1 MRSNGLQLN
10 PAKTEI
16 LWFTL
21 SRRQIQIPQAPF
33 CVGTATIAPSS
44 VVCDPGIYLDSNLS
58 MTTHISKT
66 VSNCFFAMR
75 SIRSV
80 RRSVSK
86 AVLLSLVTALVLS
99 RVDYGNATLAGRPA
113 RQLCRLQ
120 SVLHAAARIVFR
132 ARKFDHVTPLLRE
145 LHWFRIPERI
155 TFKLSCLVFR
165 SLNGTAPAYLAD
177 SINRATDVTMRRS
190 LRSSSS
196 TAVVV
201 PVTRCSTIGDR
212 AFPVAAAR
220 AWNSL
225 PSFVTLSAS
234 LSTFK
239 RHLKTYLFAT
249 SY

>member
-1 MRSNGLQLN
+1 MRM
-10 PAKTEI
+10 T
-16 LWFTL
+16 
-21 SRRQIQIPQAPF
+21 RRF
-33 CVGTATIAPSS
+33 
-44 VVCDPGIYLDSNLS
+44 IY
-58 MTTHISKT
+58 
-66 VSNCFFAMR
+66 
-75 SIRSV
+75 

-99 RVDYGNATLAGRPA
+99 RDDYGKATLAGLLA

-120 SVLHAAARIVFR
+120 PVVHAAARIVFST
-132 ARKFDHVTPLLRE
+132 RKFDHVTPLLRE
-145 LHWFRIPERI
+145 LHWLRIPERI

-165 SLNGTAPAYLAD
+165 SLNGTAPVYLAD

-190 LRSSSS
+190 LRSSLS

-201 PVTRCSTIGDR
+201 PATRCRTIGDR

-225 PSFVTLSAS
+225 SSFVTLSSS

-239 RHLKTYLFAT
+239 RQLKTYILVRNILLVTLILVFLVFCFPNMSTFSVIMLRVLEVYSDTQTKCHDNNFRA
-249 SY
+249 

>member
-1 MRSNGLQLN
+1 MRL
-10 PAKTEI
+10 I
-16 LWFTL
+16 
-21 SRRQIQIPQAPF
+21 
-33 CVGTATIAPSS
+33 C
-44 VVCDPGIYLDSNLS
+44 
-58 MTTHISKT
+58 
-66 VSNCFFAMR
+66 
-75 SIRSV
+75 SV

-86 AVLLSLVTALVLS
+86 AVLLSLVMALVLS
-99 RVDYGNATLAGRPA
+99 RVDYGNATLAGLPA

-120 SVLHAAARIVFR
+120 SVLHAAARIVLR

-145 LHWFRIPERI
+145 LHWLRIPERI

-165 SLNGTAPAYLAD
+165 SLNGTAPVYLAD
-177 SINRATDVTMRRS
+177 SINRATDVTTRRS

-212 AFPVAAAR
+212 AFPVPAVC

-225 PSFVTLSAS
+225 LSFVTSSSS
-234 LSTFK
+234 LLTFK
-239 RHLKTYLFAT
+239 RHLKTYLFAI